1 MMEMYNKRVDDCIH
15 SLLSEGYILISQSEN
30 KSITILRH
38 SRNGARIHVY
48 ATPVRIRLVRNG
60 KQVHTELL

>member
-1 MMEMYNKRVDDCIH
+1 MNMYNKRVDECVH

-38 SRNGARIHVY
+38 SRNGARMHVY

-60 KQVHTELL
+60 KQVHTEII

>member
-1 MMEMYNKRVDDCIH
+1 MMEIYNKRVDECVN

-38 SRNGARIHVY
+38 SRNGARMHVY
-48 ATPVRIRLVRNG
+48 ATPVRVRLVRNG
-60 KQVHTELL
+60 KQVHTEML

>member
-1 MMEMYNKRVDDCIH
+1 MMKIYKKRVDECVH

-38 SRNGARIHVY
+38 SRNGARMHVY
-48 ATPVRIRLVRNG
+48 ATPVRVRLVRNG
-60 KQVHTELL
+60 KQVYTEML

>member
-1 MMEMYNKRVDDCIH
+1 MMEIYYKRVDKYVH

-38 SRNGARIHVY
+38 SRNGARMHVY

>member
-1 MMEMYNKRVDDCIH
+1 MMEIYNKRVDDCVH

-30 KSITILRH
+30 KSISILRH
-38 SRNGARIHVY
+38 TRNGARMHVY

-60 KQVHTELL
+60 KQVHSELL

>member
-1 MMEMYNKRVDDCIH
+1 MMDMYNKRVDECVH

-38 SRNGARIHVY
+38 SQNGARMLVY
-48 ATPVRIRLVRNG
+48 ATPVCVRIVRNR
-60 KQVHTELL
+60 KLVHTEML

>member
-1 MMEMYNKRVDDCIH
+1 MITMYNKRVDDCVH

-38 SRNGARIHVY
+38 SRNGARMHVY

>member
-1 MMEMYNKRVDDCIH
+1 MIDMYNKRVDEYVH

-38 SRNGARIHVY
+38 SRNGSRMHVY
-48 ATPVRIRLVRNG
+48 ATPVRVRLVRNG
-60 KQVHTELL
+60 KQVHSELL

>member
-1 MMEMYNKRVDDCIH
+1 MIEMYNKRVDDCVH

-30 KSITILRH
+30 KSISILRH
-38 SRNGARIHVY
+38 TRNGARMHVY

-60 KQVHTELL
+60 KQVHTEII

>member
-1 MMEMYNKRVDDCIH
+1 MNMYNKRVDECVH

-38 SRNGARIHVY
+38 SRNGARMNVY

-60 KQVHTELL
+60 KQVHTEII

>member
-1 MMEMYNKRVDDCIH
+1 MAMYNKRVDDCVH

-30 KSITILRH
+30 KSISILRH
-38 SRNGARIHVY
+38 SRNGARMHVY

-60 KQVHTELL
+60 KQVHTEMI